1 MKDCCAVGSFLMP
14 HFKEDSCSKYA
25 IEAFNFIGQVNATL
39 TPQMAHKLIWNRTCN
54 VRGGEGNNIPLD
66 LQNEHLNRTFKD
78 DINTFQANVSDRS
91 ISRNSQAIGPV
102 TNILKGVDSLLG
114 VKTPSGRHIGP
125 SVQNSFAILLHTL
138 QEEKV
143 FQVVHGRVQRKFPNF
158 TSDPFSKLRK
168 NPAIFQKWLIARRK
182 SLAIEQHLLIGTF

>member
-1 MKDCCAVGSFLMP
+1 MN
-14 HFKEDSCSKYA
+14 HTY
-25 IEAFNFIGQVNATL
+25 
-39 TPQMAHKLIWNRTCN
+39 N

-91 ISRNSQAIGPV
+91 VSRSTQAIGQV
-102 TNILKGVDSLLG
+102 TDILKRVDSLLG

-125 SVQNSFAILLHTL
+125 SVQKDFATLLQTL

-143 FQVVHGRVQRKFPNF
+143 FK
-158 TSDPFSKLRK
+158 
-168 NPAIFQKWLIARRK
+168 
-182 SLAIEQHLLIGTF
+182 